1 MIHVSQPGIGKCDE
15 LWPVD
20 HSKTFAFHGQSWK
33 RGYRYYMF
41 PVQQKKKT
49 LRTYASPEYYRDK
62 ISSVQKITINIDIIC
77 SKPIFMYSLLL
88 YTNRNHTF
96 FINKIIGTR
105 LEYAV
110 TLTRSLLW
118 ERNKDWNNY
127 SVISIISV

>member
-1 MIHVSQPGIGKCDE
+1 
-15 LWPVD
+15 
-20 HSKTFAFHGQSWK
+20 
-33 RGYRYYMF
+33 MF
-41 PVQQKKKT
+41 PVQQKKKKT

-118 ERNKDWNNY
+118 ERNKD
-127 SVISIISV
+127 